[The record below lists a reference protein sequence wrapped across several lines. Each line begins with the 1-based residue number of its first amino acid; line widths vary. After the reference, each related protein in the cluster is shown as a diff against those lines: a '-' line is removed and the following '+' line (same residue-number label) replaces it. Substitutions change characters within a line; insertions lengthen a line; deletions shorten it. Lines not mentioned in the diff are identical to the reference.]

1 MKSKIQLILLNL
13 AITIISIYFTY
24 AVYIEYKQ
32 TQQKKI
38 DNYIQESLERNKS
51 IIKNSFKKIKF
62 EIEKD
67 RALFQKIHT
76 KYTKVLRQNSNQ
88 DINKLKK
95 EILEKYNLENKEIH
109 LFLLDKDYTITDST
123 YKPDIGFKLGLVPDA
138 RIELDRS
145 KDGKVYQSKSVS
157 IDIITSDVKSYSYS
171 KINDEL
177 YFEMGFI
184 NYKIHDILKVA
195 MKKIRMLTNKNSNLY
210 RIEQKLDDT
219 EYFDNILF

>member
-76 KYTKVLRQNSNQ
+76 KYTKV
-88 DINKLKK
+88 
-95 EILEKYNLENKEIH
+95 
-109 LFLLDKDYTITDST
+109 
-123 YKPDIGFKLGLVPDA
+123 
-138 RIELDRS
+138 
-145 KDGKVYQSKSVS
+145 
-157 IDIITSDVKSYSYS
+157 
-171 KINDEL
+171 
-177 YFEMGFI
+177 
-184 NYKIHDILKVA
+184 
-195 MKKIRMLTNKNSNLY
+195 
-210 RIEQKLDDT
+210 
-219 EYFDNILF
+219 